1 MIYSASNI
9 AWPAKDRLRAYAML
23 AKEGFGGLE
32 IAPALFFFDAED
44 PFVPSEPE
52 CDRALG
58 EIADYSL
65 SIVSMQSLL
74 FGVDGAEL
82 FGDAAA
88 LQNLETGM
96 HRAIRLAGR
105 LGIPNL
111 VFGSP
116 KQRVIPDGMSAQGA
130 FDRALDVFCRLGD
143 MAQSE
148 GTVIA
153 MEANPAVYGTN
164 FLTHGEQA
172 LDFVRRTNHPA
183 VRFILDIG
191 AMQIN
196 GAFDQTPALIAGAA
210 SLLSHVHFSEPQLA
224 PAPADATQ
232 AARVLRTLQ
241 EAGYVRAVSIE
252 MKAAPETP
260 IDAIAA
266 AVGRLGQARRLAAVK
281 RVVR

>member
-9 AWPAKDRLRAYAML
+9 AWPAEDRLRAYATL
-23 AKEGFGGLE
+23 AENGFGGLE
-32 IAPALFFFDAED
+32 IAPGLFFFDAED
-44 PFVPSEPE
+44 PFVPSERE
-52 CDRALG
+52 CNRSLG
-58 EIADYSL
+58 EIADHSL
-65 SIVSMQSLL
+65 SLVSMQSLL

-105 LGIPNL
+105 LCIPNV

-116 KQRVIPDGMSAQGA
+116 KQRVIPDDMSAQGA
-130 FDRALDVFCRLGD
+130 LDRATDVFCRLGD
-143 MAQSE
+143 IAQSE

-172 LDFVRRTNHPA
+172 LDFVRRTDHPA

-191 AMQIN
+191 AMQVN
-196 GAFDQTPALIAGAA
+196 GVVEQTPTLISKAVG
-210 SLLSHVHFSEPQLA
+210 LLSHVHFSEPQLA
-224 PAPADATQ
+224 PAPADAMQ
-232 AARVLRTLQ
+232 AATVLRTLH
-241 EAGYVRAVSIE
+241 ETGYDRAVSIE
-252 MKAAPETP
+252 MKAASEIP
-260 IDAIAA
+260 IDAMTA
-266 AVGRLGQARRLAAVK
+266 AVGRLGQARRLAAAK
-281 RVVR
+281 GML